1 MEPVRRDSVSCK
13 TLSAE
18 VGNMERI
25 TLWTAELYMRAQKGL
40 KREEG
45 QTMAEYALILV
56 LVAVAAIAAFR
67 LLGTNIN
74 AKVSNIASQIG
85 P

>member
-1 MEPVRRDSVSCK
+1 
-13 TLSAE
+13 
-18 VGNMERI
+18 MERI
-25 TLWTAELYMRAQKGL
+25 TLWTAGLYLRLQNGI
-40 KREEG
+40 RRDEG

-67 LLGTNIN
+67 LLGGNIN
-74 AKVSNIASQIG
+74 SKVSSIASEIG

>member
-1 MEPVRRDSVSCK
+1 
-13 TLSAE
+13 
-18 VGNMERI
+18 MERI
-25 TLWTAELYMRAQKGL
+25 SLYAAELYLRLQRGI
-40 KREEG
+40 KRDEG

-67 LLGTNIN
+67 LLGSNIN
-74 AKVSNIASQIG
+74 AKVSSIASDIG

>member
-1 MEPVRRDSVSCK
+1 
-13 TLSAE
+13 
-18 VGNMERI
+18 MERI
-25 TLWTAELYMRAQKGL
+25 TLWTAGLYLRLQNGI
-40 KREEG
+40 RRDEG

-67 LLGTNIN
+67 LLGGNIDS
-74 AKVSNIASQIG
+74 KVSSIATEIG

>member
-1 MEPVRRDSVSCK
+1 
-13 TLSAE
+13 
-18 VGNMERI
+18 MERI
-25 TLWTAELYMRAQKGL
+25 SLWTAGLYLRLQKGIA
-40 KREEG
+40 REEG

-56 LVAVAAIAAFR
+56 LVAVAAIAAFK

-74 AKVSNIASQIG
+74 AKVSNIASHIG

>member
-1 MEPVRRDSVSCK
+1 
-13 TLSAE
+13 
-18 VGNMERI
+18 MERI
-25 TLWTAELYMRAQKGL
+25 TLFAAELYMRAQRGIE
-40 KREEG
+40 REDD

-67 LLGTNIN
+67 LLGTNIS

>member
-1 MEPVRRDSVSCK
+1 V
-13 TLSAE
+13 
-18 VGNMERI
+18 ERI
-25 TLWTAELYMRAQKGL
+25 NFWTAGLYLRLQDGL
-40 KREEG
+40 RRQEG

-67 LLGTNIN
+67 LLGTNISS
-74 AKVSNIASQIG
+74 KVSKIATAVG

>member
-1 MEPVRRDSVSCK
+1 
-13 TLSAE
+13 
-18 VGNMERI
+18 MERM
-25 TLWTAELYMRAQKGL
+25 TLWTARLYLRLQTGL
-40 KREEG
+40 KREDG

-67 LLGTNIN
+67 LLGTNIS
-74 AKVSNIASQIG
+74 AKVSKIATAVG

>member
-1 MEPVRRDSVSCK
+1 MEQ
-13 TLSAE
+13 
-18 VGNMERI
+18 I
-25 TLWTAELYMRAQKGL
+25 TLWSARLYLRLQTGL
-40 KREEG
+40 KREDG

-67 LLGTNIN
+67 LLGTNIS
-74 AKVSNIASQIG
+74 AKVSKIATNIG

>member
-1 MEPVRRDSVSCK
+1 MKPVGQDEESCENM
-13 TLSAE
+13 SAE
-18 VGNMERI
+18 VEMERI
-25 TLWTAELYMRAQKGL
+25 SLWTAGLYLRLQNGI

-56 LVAVAAIAAFR
+56 LVAVAAIGAFK

-74 AKVSNIASQIG
+74 SKVSNIASSVG

>member
-1 MEPVRRDSVSCK
+1 
-13 TLSAE
+13 
-18 VGNMERI
+18 MERI
-25 TLWTAELYMRAQKGL
+25 TLWTAGLYMRLQNGL

-67 LLGTNIN
+67 LLGSNIS
-74 AKVSNIASQIG
+74 AKVSRIASDIG

>member
-1 MEPVRRDSVSCK
+1 
-13 TLSAE
+13 
-18 VGNMERI
+18 MERI
-25 TLWTAELYMRAQKGL
+25 TLWTTGLYLRLQNGV
-40 KREEG
+40 KRDEG

-67 LLGTNIN
+67 LLGGNIST
-74 AKVSNIASQIG
+74 KVSSIATQIG

>member
-1 MEPVRRDSVSCK
+1 MDR
-13 TLSAE
+13 L
-18 VGNMERI
+18 M
-25 TLWTAELYMRAQKGL
+25 LWATTQYLRLQDGA

-56 LVAVAAIAAFR
+56 LVAVAAIGAFK
-67 LLGTNIN
+67 LLGGNISK
-74 AKVSNIASQIG
+74 KVSSIATQIG

>member
-1 MEPVRRDSVSCK
+1 
-13 TLSAE
+13 
-18 VGNMERI
+18 MERI
-25 TLWTAELYMRAQKGL
+25 TLWTAGLYMRLQNGM

-67 LLGTNIN
+67 LLGTNISSN
-74 AKVSNIASQIG
+74 VSAIASDIG

>member
-1 MEPVRRDSVSCK
+1 
-13 TLSAE
+13 
-18 VGNMERI
+18 MERI
-25 TLWTAELYMRAQKGL
+25 TLWAGQLYMRAQQGI

-67 LLGTNIN
+67 LLGKNIS
-74 AKVSNIASQIG
+74 AKVSSIATQIG

>member
-1 MEPVRRDSVSCK
+1 VD
-13 TLSAE
+13 
-18 VGNMERI
+18 RI
-25 TLWTAELYMRAQKGL
+25 TFWTAGLYLRLQDGL
-40 KREEG
+40 KRQEG

-67 LLGTNIN
+67 LLGKNISTKVSKIATNI
-74 AKVSNIASQIG
+74 G

>member
-1 MEPVRRDSVSCK
+1 MEQ
-13 TLSAE
+13 
-18 VGNMERI
+18 I
-25 TLWTAELYMRAQKGL
+25 TLWSARVYLRLQTGL
-40 KREEG
+40 KREDG

-67 LLGTNIN
+67 LLGTNIGT
-74 AKVSNIASQIG
+74 KVSKIATNIG

>member
-1 MEPVRRDSVSCK
+1 
-13 TLSAE
+13 
-18 VGNMERI
+18 
-25 TLWTAELYMRAQKGL
+25 MRLEDGL

-67 LLGTNIN
+67 ILGKHISD
-74 AKVSNIASQIG
+74 KVSGIASSISS

>member
-1 MEPVRRDSVSCK
+1 MQRV
-13 TLSAE
+13 
-18 VGNMERI
+18 
-25 TLWTAELYMRAQKGL
+25 TLWTAALYMRLASAT

-56 LVAVAAIAAFR
+56 LVAVAAIGAFK
-67 LLGTNIN
+67 LLGGNIN
-74 AKVSNIASQIG
+74 SKVSNIASKIG

>member
-1 MEPVRRDSVSCK
+1 
-13 TLSAE
+13 
-18 VGNMERI
+18 MERI
-25 TLWTAELYMRAQKGL
+25 TLWTAGLYMRLQNGL

-67 LLGTNIN
+67 LLGTNIS
-74 AKVSNIASQIG
+74 AKVSKIATDIG

>member
-1 MEPVRRDSVSCK
+1 
-13 TLSAE
+13 
-18 VGNMERI
+18 MERI
-25 TLWTAELYMRAQKGL
+25 TLWTAGLYLRLQKGI
-40 KREEG
+40 RRDEG

-67 LLGTNIN
+67 LLGGNIN
-74 AKVSNIASQIG
+74 SKVSSIATEIG

>member
-1 MEPVRRDSVSCK
+1 VDRINFLTAALYLRLQSGLRR
-13 TLSAE
+13 
-18 VGNMERI
+18 
-25 TLWTAELYMRAQKGL
+25 Q
-40 KREEG
+40 EG

-67 LLGTNIN
+67 LLGTNISK
-74 AKVSNIASQIG
+74 KVSKIATNIG